1 MRHLFVRVLKG
12 VTMAKHAADSNFKA
26 LRGRRSDYDGNHMG
40 LTEAFAPVSP
50 TTPQLDD
57 DSGNRM
63 GLTEAFAPVTASG
76 MPARTPTD
84 PLQEEGGFVAE
95 AADTP
100 RHGRHGRHGRTD
112 EQVPNAAYPVSN
124 AGAGQYQ
131 HKSRRMRKVLIAV
144 IVLLVLLAVTAVY
157 LGVRLVYEVS
167 TLAFQQSEDSI
178 TETMQQENVSDVA
191 AGSTKKT
198 DVVNLTGLLGLSQD
212 EAIAKVGHGASVTAT
227 REVDQEG
234 SDVKTEVTLA
244 LTDEPADTRSGT
256 PSVFLSLNAD
266 GAVIRAGYSAA
277 TSALGY
283 GSLSFADAVQS
294 EHIIENA
301 LREAGLSVDDG
312 AAVLPENKGDYSTY
326 DTDGTTLM
334 KETCSF
340 SGTGT
345 VDGAEHSW
353 DAVLLYDYV
362 AANTSGN
369 LNDTIRVLYI
379 YVNA

>member
-1 MRHLFVRVLKG
+1 
-12 VTMAKHAADSNFKA
+12 
-26 LRGRRSDYDGNHMG
+26 
-40 LTEAFAPVSP
+40 
-50 TTPQLDD
+50 
-57 DSGNRM
+57 
-63 GLTEAFAPVTASG
+63 
-76 MPARTPTD
+76 
-84 PLQEEGGFVAE
+84 
-95 AADTP
+95 
-100 RHGRHGRHGRTD
+100 
-112 EQVPNAAYPVSN
+112 
-124 AGAGQYQ
+124 
-131 HKSRRMRKVLIAV
+131 
-144 IVLLVLLAVTAVY
+144 
-157 LGVRLVYEVS
+157 
-167 TLAFQQSEDSI
+167 
-178 TETMQQENVSDVA
+178 MQQEGASDVA
-191 AGSTKKT
+191 AASAKKT

-212 EAIAKVGHGASVTAT
+212 EAASKVGHGASVTST
-227 REVDQEG
+227 REVDKEG

-266 GAVIRAGYSAA
+266 GAVVRAGYSAA

-283 GSLSFADAVQS
+283 GSSSFADAVQS

-312 AAVLPENKGDYSTY
+312 AATLPESAEDYSTY

-340 SGTGT
+340 SGTGA

>member
-1 MRHLFVRVLKG
+1 
-12 VTMAKHAADSNFKA
+12 MAKHAADSNFKA

>member
-1 MRHLFVRVLKG
+1 
-12 VTMAKHAADSNFKA
+12 MAKHAADSNFKA

-84 PLQEEGGFVAE
+84 PLQEEGRFAAE
-95 AADTP
+95 AVDTP

-112 EQVPNAAYPVSN
+112 EQVPNVAYPVSN

-144 IVLLVLLAVTAVY
+144 IVLLVLLVIA
-157 LGVRLVYEVS
+157 LGYFSVQLFTES
-167 TLAFQQSEDSI
+167 KTLASQQTQEQQSAQEVGA
-178 TETMQQENVSDVA
+178 MQQEGTSDVA

-198 DVVNLTGLLGLSQD
+198 DVVNLTGLLGVSLD